1 MDVRHTEASVNT
13 AQELFDILKDMRPS
27 EPRKPAPPP
36 PTAAPL
42 VPMYA
47 KLPPKRVELPA
58 LGGFCEI
65 VYDWNEGD
73 ER

>member
-1 MDVRHTEASVNT
+1 MTNT
-13 AQELFDILKDMRPS
+13 AQELFEVLKDAKPTANM
-27 EPRKPAPPP
+27 ERKPVQPR
-36 PTAAPL
+36 AADYRGPIYL
-42 VPMYA
+42 N
-47 KLPPKRVELPA
+47 LPPKRVELPA